1 MLGSTRVLKLVAP
14 SRAQC
19 FLERGAGCGWA
30 GSNPASLLDLREEV
44 LKVGPGT
51 RVIIPRGS
59 GGLHICEWMWE
70 GWGRGDACGCGPAGL
85 RMALKNP

>member
-1 MLGSTRVLKLVAP
+1 MQGVGGQAP
-14 SRAQC
+14 T
-19 FLERGAGCGWA
+19 L
-30 GSNPASLLDLREEV
+30 PLLDLREEV

-51 RVIIPRGS
+51 RVITPRDF